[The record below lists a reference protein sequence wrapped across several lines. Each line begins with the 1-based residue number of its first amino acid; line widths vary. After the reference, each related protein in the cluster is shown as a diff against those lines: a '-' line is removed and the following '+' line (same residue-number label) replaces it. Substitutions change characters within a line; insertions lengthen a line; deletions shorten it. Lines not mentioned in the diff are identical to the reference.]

1 MLVTI
6 GTSRVNPPASPI
18 PFPLGILLKK
28 TLFEASQAILWS
40 KSTNYKTSIGGSS
53 KGTDRKVFFF
63 TEN

>member
-6 GTSRVNPPASPI
+6 GTSRVNPPASP
-18 PFPLGILLKK
+18 PLLKK

-40 KSTNYKTSIGGSS
+40 KSTSYKTSIGGSS